1 MPEIQR
7 CGLGAVVLMLK
18 ANKVDD
24 VLKFDYI
31 DAPPN
36 EAILNAMQDLYAL
49 QAIDANNALTT
60 LGRQMADF
68 PIEPRYAKILL
79 SAKACMITKKKN
91 YFIYFILLYFSN
103 GNAPRRS
110 CRLWLSSVLTRSFI
124 RPRTIASVPKQ
135 PRKSLSAVRV
145 TTGQCSMCCVAT

>member
-1 MPEIQR
+1 VPEIQR

-79 SAKACMITKKKN
+79 SAKACMITKKKKLFYLF
-91 YFIYFILLYFSN
+91 YFALL
-103 GNAPRRS
+103 
-110 CRLWLSSVLTRSFI
+110 
-124 RPRTIASVPKQ
+124 
-135 PRKSLSAVRV
+135 
-145 TTGQCSMCCVAT
+145 